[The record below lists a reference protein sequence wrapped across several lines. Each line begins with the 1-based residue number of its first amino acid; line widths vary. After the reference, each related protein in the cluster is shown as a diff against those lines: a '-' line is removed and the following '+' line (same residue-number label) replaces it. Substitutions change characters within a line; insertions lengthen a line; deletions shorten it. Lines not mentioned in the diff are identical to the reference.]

1 MAISVTPTVKGT
13 MALDEFVSFC
23 KANVRYDDEDSIMSA
38 AEPLAAL
45 ANDDMLLVNA
55 INSELYRSI
64 ENRGNARV
72 LSTQSL
78 LLHIDPIFKVRANI
92 WKKPVERTGAPYH
105 DNAVYSYEY
114 AHNHNFQLLTVGYLG
129 SGYWT
134 DIHECDPDKIV
145 GYIGERVELRH
156 LERTSLPRGKVLLYR
171 TLKDVHTQRPPEEFS
186 ISLNLIVGHP
196 TGHVADQYNFD
207 LETSTIQR
215 MVSMPMGSYL
225 SVLTFAA
232 ILDSRSNLDATVA
245 VATSEAHWRVR
256 LAAFQCSA
264 VLAKDEAKTVWAKAV
279 HDPHPRIRDV
289 AGGYLTQS

>member
-92 WKKPVERTGAPYH
+92 WKKPVERRA
-105 DNAVYSYEY
+105 
-114 AHNHNFQLLTVGYLG
+114 LLTMTMRSTHTSMRTTTIFNFLLSATLG
-129 SGYWT
+129 LAIGQISTNAIPTRSWDISASGSSCGIWSEPPC
-134 DIHECDPDKIV
+134 HV
-145 GYIGERVELRH
+145 ERF
-156 LERTSLPRGKVLLYR
+156 
-171 TLKDVHTQRPPEEFS
+171 FS
-186 ISLNLIVGHP
+186 IAL
-196 TGHVADQYNFD
+196 
-207 LETSTIQR
+207 
-215 MVSMPMGSYL
+215 
-225 SVLTFAA
+225 
-232 ILDSRSNLDATVA
+232 
-245 VATSEAHWRVR
+245 
-256 LAAFQCSA
+256 
-264 VLAKDEAKTVWAKAV
+264 
-279 HDPHPRIRDV
+279 
-289 AGGYLTQS
+289 